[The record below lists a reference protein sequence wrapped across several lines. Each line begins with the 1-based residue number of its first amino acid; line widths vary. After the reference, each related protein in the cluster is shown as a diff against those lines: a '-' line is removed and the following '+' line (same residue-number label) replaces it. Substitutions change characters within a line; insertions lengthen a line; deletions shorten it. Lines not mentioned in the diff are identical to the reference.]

1 MPVSKL
7 SLSKALKDELFYLLC
22 VLFVFQVGKSLLIK
36 CLVKHYTKQNMSEV
50 RGPITIV
57 SGLYFCLLDRIIESN
72 KNKN

>member
-1 MPVSKL
+1 MSCFICCVY
-7 SLSKALKDELFYLLC
+7 YLLC

-57 SGLYFCLLDRIIESN
+57 SGLYFCLLARIIESN